1 MHSSLRTVF
10 EETAARFTL
19 VSTNASAQLA
29 VNSRGEDGTVPF
41 QSQVSAEWG
50 EVRAFFAD
58 YVQETKA
65 DGGFMAIAEVCGM
78 NPWLLA

>member
-1 MHSSLRTVF
+1 MFYLGIDQRKC
-10 EETAARFTL
+10 
-19 VSTNASAQLA
+19 QLA

-50 EVRAFFAD
+50 EVRASFAD